1 MVQVATPD
9 EVTAAEQQRAQ
20 EAAQARAA
28 ANENVALTQLAAFI
42 RAQWMM
48 MRNHRNSIAGW
59 SERLLHAQRVFNGK
73 YDAQKLREIQE
84 FGGSTIYS
92 RMTAVK
98 CRGASS
104 LLREVYLGNDKPW
117 GIEPTP
123 EPTLPDDIMGAIK
136 QLVVSE
142 MQMASQGGQQLDMTA
157 IRDRIDGL
165 KAAARNAAV
174 KKARD
179 DAKCAETKLDDFLV
193 EGGFYKALAEF
204 LVDLPVFPIAIIKGP
219 VVRIVP
225 SVTWVNGTAKTEMR
239 AKMFWSRVSPFDLY
253 WTPGVSDITDAAVI
267 EVTRVTRADLNDLL
281 GVPGYDEAA
290 IRQVLQDYGRG
301 GLRDWIDGTD
311 AERAVNENRE
321 DPTFNQSGIID
332 CVEYHGNV
340 QGKMLLDWGMD
351 AELIPDADRDYFIQ
365 AWLIG
370 PHIIKV
376 QVNPSPRK
384 RHPYFV
390 TSFEKVPGTPV
401 GNALPDILGDL
412 QDAANAS
419 LRSLVNNMSI
429 ASGPQVVIDDN
440 RLASG
445 GDGDNDQLYPWKRW
459 HVAND
464 PMAPT
469 QGGSQK
475 AIDFFQPTSN
485 AQELL
490 GIYEKLSQMAD
501 ETSAIPRY
509 VTGSE
514 RLGGAGRTASGLAML
529 MGNASKILQTVA
541 ANIDRDVIEPLVSML
556 YDMVMLT
563 DTTGLLRGDE
573 SIRVRGVDVA
583 VQRETDRQRQMEF
596 LQATNNPVDLAIIG
610 PLNRAKILRSVGGN
624 IGLDGDDVVPP
635 EDQLKQQLSAPPPPA
650 APGAPGAPG
659 QPANDPGQPVT
670 QPGNAPHPAN
680 AARGMQQ
687 PKPAPHVLGAPEG
700 AAMRGMAG

>member
-1 MVQVATPD
+1 MVQVATQD
-9 EVTAAEQQRAQ
+9 EVTAAEQRRAQ
-20 EAAQARAA
+20 EAAEARAA
-28 ANENVALTQLAAFI
+28 ANENVALTQLASFI
-42 RAQWMM
+42 RSQWQM
-48 MRNHRNSIAGW
+48 MRDHRNSIAGW

-73 YDAQKLREIQE
+73 YDAQKLREIQQ
-84 FGGSTIYS
+84 FGGSAIYS

-104 LLREVYLGNDKPW
+104 LLREVYLGSDKPW
-117 GIEPTP
+117 GLDPTP

-136 QLVVSE
+136 QLVMAE
-142 MQMASQGGQQLDMTA
+142 MQTAVNGGQQLDMTQV
-157 IRDRIDGL
+157 RDRVDGL

-174 KKARD
+174 KKAREE
-179 DAKCAETKLDDFLV
+179 AKTAETKLDDFLV

-225 SVTWVNGTAKTEMR
+225 AVTWERGVARTEQK

-253 WTPGVSDITDAAVI
+253 WTPGVSDITDASVI
-267 EVTRVTRADLNDLL
+267 EVTRLTRADLNDLL
-281 GVPGYDEAA
+281 GVPGYDEQA

-301 GLRDWIDGTD
+301 GLRDWMDGTD
-311 AERAVNENRE
+311 SERAVNENRE

-340 QGKMLLDWGMD
+340 QGRMLLDWGM
-351 AELIPDADRDYFIQ
+351 EEEMVPDADRDYFIQ

-370 PHIIKV
+370 RHIIKV

-440 RLASG
+440 RLVDS
-445 GDGDNDQLYPWKRW
+445 DENDNLYPWKRW
-459 HVAND
+459 HVSND
-464 PMAPT
+464 PMSPT
-469 QGGSQK
+469 NNGSQK
-475 AIDFFQPTSN
+475 PIDFFQPNSN

-509 VTGSE
+509 ITGSE

-541 ANIDRDVIEPLVSML
+541 ANIDRDIIEPLVSML

-563 DTTGLLRGDE
+563 DTSGVLRGDE

-596 LQATNNPVDLAIIG
+596 LQATMNPVDMAIIG
-610 PLNRAKILRSVGGN
+610 PINRAKILRSVSGN

-635 EDQLKQQLSAPPPPA
+635 EDELKQQLAAPPP
-650 APGAPGAPG
+650 
-659 QPANDPGQPVT
+659 PANDPGQPVT
-670 QPGNAPHPAN
+670 QPGNGPHPAN
-680 AARGMQQ
+680 VARGAQ
-687 PKPAPHVLGAPEG
+687 PPAPASGALGAPEG

>member
-1 MVQVATPD
+1 MVQIASPD
-9 EVTAAEQQRAQ
+9 EVTAAEQRRAQ
-20 EAAQARAA
+20 EQAEAKAA
-28 ANENVALTQLAAFI
+28 ANESNTLTQLAGFI
-42 RAQWMM
+42 RSQWTM
-48 MRNHRNSIAGW
+48 MRNHRNSMAGW

-73 YDAQKLREIQE
+73 YDSAKLAEIQQ

-117 GIEPTP
+117 GVDPTP
-123 EPTLPDDIMGAIK
+123 EPTLPEDIMGTIK
-136 QLVVSE
+136 QLVMAE
-142 MQMASQGGQQLDMTA
+142 MQSAMAGGQQLDMNA
-157 IRDRIDGL
+157 MRDRIEGL
-165 KAAARNAAV
+165 KAAAERAAV

-179 DAKCAETKLDDFLV
+179 QAKRAETKLNDFLV

-225 SVTWVNGTAKTEMR
+225 SVTWVDGKAVSEPR
-239 AKMFWSRVSPFDLY
+239 AKMFWNRVSPFDLY

-281 GVPGYDEAA
+281 GVPGYDEQA
-290 IRQVLQDYGRG
+290 IRTVLQDYGRG
-301 GLRDWIDGTD
+301 GLRDWMDGTD
-311 AERAVNENRE
+311 SERAVNENRE

-340 QGKMLLDWGMD
+340 QGRMLLDWGMD
-351 AELIPDADRDYFIQ
+351 AGIVPDADRDYFIQ

-370 PHIIKV
+370 RHIIKV

-384 RHPYFV
+384 RHPYFI

-412 QDAANAS
+412 QDAANATM
-419 LRSLVNNMSI
+419 RSLVNNTSI
-429 ASGPQVVIDDN
+429 SSGPQVVIDDN
-440 RLASG
+440 RIVSN
-445 GDGDNDQLYPWKRW
+445 GDNDNLYPWKRW
-459 HVAND
+459 HTAAD
-464 PMAPT
+464 PMAPA
-469 QGGSQK
+469 QGGAQAPIS
-475 AIDFFQPTSN
+475 FFQPTSN

-509 VTGSE
+509 ITGSE

-541 ANIDRDVIEPLVSML
+541 ANVDRDVIEPLVSML

-596 LQATNNPVDLAIIG
+596 LQATLNPVDQAIMG
-610 PLNRAKILRSVGGN
+610 PMRRAKILRSVGEG
-624 IGLDGDDVVPP
+624 IGLAGDDVVPP
-635 EDQLKQQLSAPPPPA
+635 EDELKQQIENAARQQAQQAAMGVTPPGNPDEPGA
-650 APGAPGAPG
+650 APGE
-659 QPANDPGQPVT
+659 
-670 QPGNAPHPAN
+670 PGNQP
-680 AARGMQQ
+680 
-687 PKPAPHVLGAPEG
+687 PKPSTPALGAPEG